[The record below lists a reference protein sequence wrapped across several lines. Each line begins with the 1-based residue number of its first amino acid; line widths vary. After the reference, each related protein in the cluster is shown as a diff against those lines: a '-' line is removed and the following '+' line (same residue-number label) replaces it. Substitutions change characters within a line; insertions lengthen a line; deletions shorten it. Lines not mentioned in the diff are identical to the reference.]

1 MSDIAI
7 NPVTRRVQFT
17 GNTGTGPFAFTFN
30 ILTDSDI
37 AVFKNTTELTLTTDY
52 TVSIN
57 ANGTGS
63 ITLAAALIVSDVLTI
78 IGGRELS
85 RTTDFVTAGDLLAS
99 SLNEQLDSNVIM
111 TQQLDEKLG
120 RGLFVNPGD
129 VFTDLELP
137 LKDARKGTVLGFNAT
152 TGDPEPGP
160 EIGDVD
166 SLANISADIKTLAEI
181 QDGTVATDAITN
193 VNTIRANVTTVSGIS
208 GNVTTVAGNT
218 TNINSVA
225 GNSANINTVAGID
238 SDVTTVSGISGNVT
252 AVAGNTS
259 NINTV
264 AADGADIGTVATS
277 IASVN
282 TVATDISNVNTN
294 ATNIASIN
302 TNATNITDIQN
313 ASTNAASALAS
324 KNAAATSATNSANS
338 ATASETSKVAS
349 VAAQAAAETAETNA
363 ETAETNAETAKTNA
377 AASASSASASASSAS
392 TSSSTATTQ
401 AGVATTKA
409 GEAAASATA
418 SANSATASEA
428 AKDAALAALDN
439 FDDRYLGAKASDPT
453 LDNDGNPLVSGA
465 LYFNTT
471 DDVMKVYTGSQW
483 VAAYASLSGALLVN
497 NNLSDVADA
506 AGSRTNLGLGTGDTP
521 TFAGIN
527 TTGNATFG
535 DNDKAIFGAGSDLQI
550 YHDGSNSFI
559 SDQGTGQLTLL
570 GSNAIA
576 LNNAANTENML
587 VAFENGSVDLYYDNS
602 KKLAT
607 TSTGVDITGTI
618 TSDALRVDG
627 NLGVNRT
634 ATGQSGFS
642 IIDVGGAAVS
652 GLLDLRQ
659 NDVRQTRIYN
669 SSSDTII
676 RNDGGDIYLQP
687 DETTAIRI
695 QDGGDISFFEDTGTT
710 PKFFWDSS
718 AESLGIGTSA
728 PSTYGDLALYGG
740 GTNKTL
746 AIIEGSI
753 SPANNDT
760 YGSLAFG
767 GRTDGTITAKI
778 SGLAG
783 NNTNGT
789 DGQLAFYTADNT
801 AGSGSLSERLRI
813 SSSGA
818 VGIGVTP
825 SAWSTFNV
833 LEMSNGVYLGSYTG
847 GTTAGYLGTNNYFN
861 GSNFIYKNSDF
872 ATRYQQVDGKH
883 QWFTAPSGTAGNS
896 ISFSQAMTLDA
907 SGNFLVG
914 KTSTNYQTVGVEAK
928 GNGSL
933 WATADGN
940 GPLVVTRKTSDG
952 TLADFYKD
960 TSHLGSIRAVGTQIA
975 YSAASEGLLSIGS
988 FNYYRWNT
996 SEFEPVT
1003 SNSRDLGSSTYK
1015 WKDGHFGSTVNAANF
1030 NTTSDA
1036 TLKTNVET
1044 LTGSLDAVKA
1054 MRGVSY
1060 DWIENGNSE
1069 VGVIAQEVEA
1079 IVPDVV
1085 STNDEGIKSV
1095 KYGNMVAVLIEA
1107 IKEQQAQIDEL
1118 KAKQG
1123 D

>member
-30 ILTDSDI
+30 ILADSDI
-37 AVFKNTTELTLTTDY
+37 AVYKGTVLLTLTTDY

-63 ITLAAALIVSDVLTI
+63 ITLTVALIASDVLTI

-166 SLANISADIKTLAEI
+166 TIAAISADIKTLAEI

-193 VNTIRANVTTVSGIS
+193 VNTIRTDVTTVSGIS

-238 SDVTTVSGISGNVT
+238 SDVTTVSGISANVT
-252 AVAGNTS
+252 TVAGNTS

-264 AADGADIGTVATS
+264 AADGADIGAVAGS
-277 IASVN
+277 ISNVN
-282 TVATDISNVNTN
+282 TVAGDIANVNTN

-313 ASTNAASALAS
+313 ASANAASALAS

-363 ETAETNAETAKTNA
+363 ETAETNAAA
-377 AASASSASASASSAS
+377 SAASASTSESNASASETNAASSAA
-392 TSSSTATTQ
+392 TATTQ
-401 AGVATTKA
+401 AGIATTKA

-428 AKDAALAALDN
+428 AKDAALAALDS

-471 DDVMKVYTGSQW
+471 DDVMKVYEGSQW

-497 NNLSDVADA
+497 NNLSDVASISA
-506 AGSRTNLGLGTGDTP
+506 SRTTLGLGTGDTP
-521 TFAGIN
+521 TFAGL
-527 TTGNATFG
+527 NA
-535 DNDKAIFGAGSDLQI
+535 N
-550 YHDGSNSFI
+550 
-559 SDQGTGQLTLL
+559 
-570 GSNAIA
+570 
-576 LNNAANTENML
+576 
-587 VAFENGSVDLYYDNS
+587 
-602 KKLAT
+602 
-607 TSTGVDITGTI
+607 GTI
-618 TSDALRVDG
+618 TSDGLTVDA
-627 NLGVNRT
+627 NASSLYSTDATLSNYATNNGVYLNGH
-634 ATGQSGFS
+634 ATGWL
-642 IIDVGGAAVS
+642 
-652 GLLDLRQ
+652 GLRADGTGS
-659 NDVRQTRIYN
+659 TRIDQYG
-669 SSSDTII
+669 SSYGEPDTIKMFTGSSH
-676 RNDGGDIYLQP
+676 RL
-687 DETTAIRI
+687 RI
-695 QDGGDISFFEDTGTT
+695 QNNGDISFFEDTGTT
-710 PKFFWDSS
+710 PKFFWDAS
-718 AESLGIGTSA
+718 AESLGIGTTSPNRAFHVLSSA
-728 PSTYGDLALYGG
+728 AEQATFASSGAIAGINFQPSGATVDHNRILVTGG
-740 GTNKTL
+740 EMLFVNSNAERMRIDSSGRVGIGT
-746 AIIEGSI
+746 S
-753 SPANNDT
+753 SPAQKLDVNGSVNIPNDYS
-760 YGSLAFG
+760 YGFG
-767 GRTDGTITAKI
+767 GAGSNTYI
-778 SGLAG
+778 SGNNASNNLRF
-783 NNTNGT
+783 NTNG
-789 DGQLAFYTADNT
+789 
-801 AGSGSLSERLRI
+801 SERMRI
-813 SSSGA
+813 DSSG
-818 VGIGVTP
+818 
-825 SAWSTFNV
+825 N
-833 LEMSNGVYLGSYTG
+833 L
-847 GTTAGYLGTNNYFN
+847 
-861 GSNFIYKNSDF
+861 
-872 ATRYQQVDGKH
+872 
-883 QWFTAPSGTAGNS
+883 
-896 ISFSQAMTLDA
+896 
-907 SGNFLVG
+907 LVG
-914 KTSTNYQTVGVEAK
+914 KTSAAYNTDGFQIQSNGISGATTSAGRPFFVNRK
-928 GNGSL
+928 G
-933 WATADGN
+933 TDGAI
-940 GPLVVTRKTSDG
+940 V
-952 TLADFYKD
+952 DFYKD
-960 TSHLGSIRAVGTQIA
+960 GSTVG
-975 YSAASEGLLSIGS
+975 SIGS
-988 FNYYRWNT
+988 GSGVMAIAGPSGNGLSFPNNLVLPST
-996 SEFEPVT
+996 ST
-1003 SNSRDLGSSTYK
+1003 AGAKDASTDLGVSYSRF
-1015 WKDGHFGSTVNAANF
+1015 KDGHFSGTVNAGNF

-1044 LTGSLDAVKA
+1044 LSGSLDAVKSL
-1054 MRGVSY
+1054 RGVSF
-1060 DWIENGNSE
+1060 DWLENGGSE
-1069 VGVIAQEVEA
+1069 IGVIAQEVEA
-1079 IVPDVV
+1079 VLPDVV

-1118 KAKQG
+1118 KAKLG
-1123 D
+1123 E

>member
-30 ILTDSDI
+30 ILADSDI
-37 AVFKNTTELTLTTDY
+37 AVYKGTVLLTLTTDY

-63 ITLAAALIVSDVLTI
+63 ITLTVALIASDVLTI

-166 SLANISADIKTLAEI
+166 TIAAISADIKTLAEI

-193 VNTIRANVTTVSGIS
+193 VNTIRTDVTTVSGIS
-208 GNVTTVAGNT
+208 GNVTTVAGISSDVT
-218 TNINSVA
+218 TVA
-225 GNSANINTVAGID
+225 ADGSDIGTVAGIS
-238 SDVTTVSGISGNVT
+238 SDVTTVSGISANVT
-252 AVAGNTS
+252 SVAGNQA

-264 AADGADIGTVATS
+264 AADGTDIGTVATS
-277 IASVN
+277 IANVN
-282 TVATDISNVNTN
+282 TVATDIANVNTN

-313 ASTNAASALAS
+313 ASANAASALAS

-363 ETAETNAETAKTNA
+363 ETAETNA
-377 AASASSASASASSAS
+377 AASASAAS
-392 TSSSTATTQ
+392 TSASNASTSETNAATSASTATTQ
-401 AGVATTKA
+401 AGIATTKA
-409 GEAAASATA
+409 GESAASATA

-506 AGSRTNLGLGTGDTP
+506 AASRTNLGLGTGDTP

-535 DNDKAIFGAGSDLQI
+535 DNDKAIFGAGSDLSI
-550 YHDGSNSFI
+550 YHNSANNKSYI
-559 SDQGTGQLTLL
+559 EESGTGNLVIRGSDIDILAGNGEAAINVAQDGAVTLY
-570 GSNAIA
+570 ND
-576 LNNAANTENML
+576 NNA
-587 VAFENGSVDLYYDNS
+587 
-602 KKLAT
+602 KLAT
-607 TSTGVDITGTI
+607 TSTGVDITGTL
-618 TSDALRVDG
+618 TSDG
-627 NLGVNRT
+627 LG
-634 ATGQSGFS
+634 
-642 IIDVGGAAVS
+642 VS
-652 GLLDLRQ
+652 GLVTLDDYSGNSGRG
-659 NDVRQTRIYN
+659 RISIGN
-669 SSSDTII
+669 SGQQYIE
-676 RNDGGDIYLQP
+676 GY
-687 DETTAIRI
+687 
-695 QDGGDISFFEDTGTT
+695 DTGNAGSGSYLS
-710 PKFFWDSS
+710 FGQGASERMRIDSS
-718 AESLGIGTSA
+718 GNVGIGTS
-728 PSTYGDLALYGG
+728 
-740 GTNKTL
+740 
-746 AIIEGSI
+746 
-753 SPANNDT
+753 SPAQKLHVNGGQYTGLRLETTNALGASYIDFGDNSDADVGGIVYWHT
-760 YGSLAFG
+760 DNSMRLVTNAAESMRIDSSGNLLVGS
-767 GRTDGTITAKI
+767 T
-778 SGLAG
+778 SGSDKV
-783 NNTNGT
+783 TVNGT
-789 DGQLAFYTADNT
+789 
-801 AGSGSLSERLRI
+801 
-813 SSSGA
+813 
-818 VGIGVTP
+818 V
-825 SAWSTFNV
+825 SAT
-833 LEMSNGVYLGSYTG
+833 
-847 GTTAGYLGTNNYFN
+847 
-861 GSNFIYKNSDF
+861 
-872 ATRYQQVDGKH
+872 
-883 QWFTAPSGTAGNS
+883 
-896 ISFSQAMTLDA
+896 
-907 SGNFLVG
+907 
-914 KTSTNYQTVGVEAK
+914 
-928 GNGSL
+928 
-933 WATADGN
+933 
-940 GPLVVTRKTSDG
+940 
-952 TLADFYKD
+952 
-960 TSHLGSIRAVGTQIA
+960 
-975 YSAASEGLLSIGS
+975 
-988 FNYYRWNT
+988 
-996 SEFEPVT
+996 
-1003 SNSRDLGSSTYK
+1003 
-1015 WKDGHFGSTVNAANF
+1015 NF

-1044 LTGSLDAVKA
+1044 LTGSLDAVKSL
-1054 MRGVSY
+1054 RGVSF

-1079 IVPDVV
+1079 VLPDVV
-1085 STNDEGIKSV
+1085 STNDQGIKSV
-1095 KYGNMVAVLIEA
+1095 KYGNMVALLIEA
-1107 IKEQQAQIDEL
+1107 MKEQQAQIDEL
-1118 KAKQG
+1118 KAKLG
-1123 D
+1123 E